1 MTGCCCYCLRNN
13 NWVKELNTFCRVP
26 LVGIHPRG
34 HDETVPMTRCAST
47 AISGCRTSWKKLLPL
62 QQPSIFP
69 PLCAMAATTNWK
81 TEPFRRFSAYSLPTC
96 LTKHVTSLNLYI
108 RQIRKEKRKL
118 NLPKQQVSVIFIM
131 DRKKTFP
138 QCLFLVVV
146 GGKRDRCRPTRS
158 PITILP
164 SLLMRTATFRLAI
177 YA

>member
-13 NWVKELNTFCRVP
+13 NWVKELYTFCRVP
-26 LVGIHPRG
+26 LVVIHHPRRNCA
-34 HDETVPMTRCAST
+34 PMTRCAST
-47 AISGCRTSWKKLLPL
+47 TISGCRTSWKKLLPL

-96 LTKHVTSLNLYI
+96 LTKHVTSLNLYS
-108 RQIRKEKRKL
+108 RHIRKEKRKL
-118 NLPKQQVSVIFIM
+118 NLPKKQVSVIFII
-131 DRKKTFP
+131 DRKKTLP

-146 GGKRDRCRPTRS
+146 GEKGTDVGQQD
-158 PITILP
+158 LP
-164 SLLMRTATFRLAI
+164 SRSCRVCWMRTATFRLAI